1 MANFGVYF
9 EITNNTGRDLSY
21 VSSDL
26 DDARYDGPQ
35 TIPSNNQPTEVH
47 LDDPYFSEGASGTVY
62 FITQIKGV
70 IRKYAWYGS
79 CPVGSDNSAS
89 GPGITHW
96 TGPHGHPTY
105 INIYIDGNTP
115 GWTTLGVESAS
126 APTHKE
132 MKAAAAGKTPSNP
145 KKMVKFKQPKA
156 KK

>member
-21 VSSDL
+21 VGSDL
-26 DDARYDGPQ
+26 DDATYDGPQ

-47 LDDPYFSEGASGTVY
+47 LDDPHFSEGASGTVY
-62 FITQIKGV
+62 FIVQMKGV

-89 GPGITHW
+89 GPGITNW
-96 TGPHGHPTY
+96 TGPRGHPTY

-115 GWTTLGVESAS
+115 GWTALGADS
-126 APTHKE
+126 PTHKE
-132 MKAAAAGKTPSNP
+132 IKAAAAGKTPADP
-145 KKMVKFKQPKA
+145 KKMVKFKQPKT